1 VKAEV
6 CPASARRFDEEKEPQ
21 AFSPGHVEGK
31 YETRLVWEGSIVGEA
46 GETGHDGYNDEK
58 KPAGRILE
66 LRRLIEQG
74 DEYVKKCYQVAQIA
88 KYEEQR
94 RRTLEGGLKPA
105 LRGAGLHLAW
115 LVPRA
120 D

>member
-6 CPASARRFDEEKEPQ
+6 CPAPAGRFDEENEPQ
-21 AFSPGHVEGK
+21 AFSPVRVEGK
-31 YETRLVWEGSIVGEA
+31 HETRLVWEGYIAGEA

-58 KPAGRILE
+58 KPEGCILE

-88 KYEEQR
+88 KYEEQ
-94 RRTLEGGLKPA
+94 
-105 LRGAGLHLAW
+105 
-115 LVPRA
+115 
-120 D
+120 

>member
-1 VKAEV
+1 V
-6 CPASARRFDEEKEPQ
+6 R
-21 AFSPGHVEGK
+21 VEGK
-31 YETRLVWEGSIVGEA
+31 HETRLVWEGYIAGEA

-58 KPAGRILE
+58 KPEGHILE

-94 RRTLEGGLKPA
+94 RRTLEGGLEPA
-105 LRGAGLHLAW
+105 LQGAEPHLAR

-120 D
+120 A